1 MLLLL
6 RLRGPM
12 LLRHRGSLLDLRMR
26 RSMLLGMW
34 RPWLHLRWARS
45 RGTLDVYTGRQV
57 RRRCRGGL
65 WPVHYL
71 RLHVLRR

>member
-1 MLLLL
+1 MLL
-6 RLRGPM
+6 
-12 LLRHRGSLLDLRMR
+12 LLRHRGSLLDLRMRRSMLLRMR

-34 RPWLHLRWARS
+34 RPWLHLRWAGS